1 MKVDKYQYNDFTG
14 YIMVM
19 ILVSLIFF
27 GFYALNG
34 IKNTP
39 ERKAAETELMKESLQ
54 EFVNDTRAERERVQR
69 TETHVNEPLIYKPYD
84 R

>member
-1 MKVDKYQYNDFTG
+1 MKVDKYQYDFTC
-14 YIMVM
+14 YIMGM
-19 ILVSLIFF
+19 TLISLIFF

-39 ERKAAETELMKESLQ
+39 ERKAAETELIKESLQ
-54 EFVNDTRAERERVQR
+54 EFVNDYRIERERVQR
-69 TETHVNEPLIYKPYD
+69 TETPANEPLIYKLYD

>member
-1 MKVDKYQYNDFTG
+1 MKVDKYQYYDFTG

-19 ILVSLIFF
+19 IL
-27 GFYALNG
+27 ALNG

-39 ERKAAETELMKESLQ
+39 ERKAAEAELMKESLQ

-69 TETHVNEPLIYKPYD
+69 TEIPANEPLIYKPYD